1 MSASTTVSNV
11 ATKLITSLNDHDVL
25 LGRTKECFNWT
36 GNKHFRQYISQAVG
50 RYLEAPTRADKSV
63 VVNSLMFGIQELG
76 GRFLKRC
83 GPQGWVEVEDKHAR
97 DKCSHAVRDAANTM
111 AKRGC
116 LEGEQAAKA
125 AQVSTRLARVL
136 SDTGPKKRQ
145 SKASVAKSK
154 TMSSNNL
161 VTPATVTSAPLSTPE
176 VPTSSDAASA
186 HTHPHNT
193 RNKGIVRSVSI
204 VSDSDGSTDSP
215 YSSDDESVTSLTA
228 SMESAANAPKSDLI
242 KNKARVLS
250 HSKPLA
256 LAPSTDCLE
265 PLHISTVTPPATP
278 AHNMAQTASSFPQND
293 FLLTQALM
301 AVGDDAALLIP
312 DATDD
317 DKCWFEPSD
326 FQLLPELPLDDD
338 WIMQDL
344 EGIQI

>member
-228 SMESAANAPKSDLI
+228 SMESAANFVPKSE
-242 KNKARVLS
+242 REFS
-250 HSKPLA
+250 HTKPV
-256 LAPSTDCLE
+256 APSTRDSLE
-265 PLHISTVTPPATP
+265 PINVSTVTPPATP
-278 AHNMAQTASSFPQND
+278 AHNMAQTAPRFPQD
-293 FLLTQALM
+293 DVLLTQAAM
-301 AVGDDAALLIP
+301 AVSDDAALLIP
-312 DATDD
+312 DATTDD
-317 DKCWFEPSD
+317 DKCWFETSD
-326 FQLLPELPLDDD
+326 LQLLTELPLDDD